1 MEENKFNICII
12 GAGIIGLSI
21 AYKLSQFYK
30 NIIVVEKE
38 STFGQHV
45 SSRNSE
51 VVHSG
56 FYYPPDSLKAKLC
69 VKGNKLLYKF
79 ADNFKIAYKKCGK
92 MIVANNTSDFSLLDN
107 IKKNA
112 MSNGVHASILS
123 PYSSKKIES
132 RVKALKSLWIPSTGI
147 IDTHGIMSKL
157 QSLALSN
164 DVTFLYNHTIEKI
177 NFNKKIYTINL
188 DKTKDVIKTDI
199 VINAGGLWAH
209 KISSMIGLN
218 EYVVEYYKGDY
229 YKCTSLKNLNCL
241 VYPTPGVAS
250 LGIHTVLGLDGGVS
264 FGPNMY
270 KVSRVDYSI
279 DKKYHD
285 EYYNEINKFL
295 DIEKNDIYPDFSGI
309 RPKIKFENK
318 FNDFIIKNEIENGY
332 NNFINLIGIDSPG
345 VTSSLAIAD
354 YVYEIIS
361 K

>member
-30 NIIVVEKE
+30 NIIVIEKE
-38 STFGQHV
+38 SSFGQHI

-51 VVHSG
+51 VIHSG
-56 FYYPPDSLKAKLC
+56 FYYPSNSLKAKLC
-69 VKGNKLLYKF
+69 VKGNRLLYKF
-79 ADNFKIAYKKCGK
+79 AEKYKINYKRCGK
-92 MIVANNTSDFSLLDN
+92 MIVANSASDFPLLDN

-112 MSNGVHASILS
+112 IKNGVNARVLS
-123 PYSSKKIES
+123 SKSSKKIES

-164 DVTFLYNHTIEKI
+164 DVTFLYKHKIEKI
-177 NFNKKIYTINL
+177 NFDKNNYFIKL
-188 DKTKDVIKTDI
+188 DETKDIIKTNI
-199 VINAGGLWAH
+199 VINAAGLWAH
-209 KISSMIGLN
+209 KISSMINLN
-218 EYVVEYYKGDY
+218 KYDVEYYKGDY
-229 YKCTSLKNLNCL
+229 YKCTSLRKLNCL
-241 VYPTPGVAS
+241 VYPIPSIAS
-250 LGIHTVLGLDGGVS
+250 LGIHSVLNLDGGVS

-270 KVSRVDYSI
+270 KVNSVNYSI
-279 DKKYHD
+279 DNKYHE
-285 EYYNEINKFL
+285 EYFNKINKFL
-295 DIEKNDIYPDFSGI
+295 DINKDDIYPDFSGI

-332 NNFINLIGIDSPG
+332 DNFINLIGIDSPG
-345 VTSSLAIAD
+345 VTSSLAIAA
-354 YVYEIIS
+354 YVHDIIS

>member
-38 STFGQHV
+38 SSFGQHV

-56 FYYPPDSLKAKLC
+56 FYYPLDSLKTKLC
-69 VKGNKLLYKF
+69 VKGNKLLYEF
-79 ADNFKIAYKKCGK
+79 ADKFKINYNRCGK
-92 MIVANNTSDFSLLDN
+92 MIVANSTNDCSILDD
-107 IKKNA
+107 IRKKSI
-112 MSNGVHASILS
+112 SNGVRLLS
-123 PYSSKKIES
+123 SNDSKKIES

-147 IDTHGIMSKL
+147 IDTHGVMSKL

-164 DVTFLYNHTIEKI
+164 DVTFLYNHAI
-177 NFNKKIYTINL
+177 KKISFDKKSYTINL
-188 DKTKDVIKTDI
+188 DETKEIVSASI
-199 VINAGGLWAH
+199 VINAAGLWAH
-209 KISSMIGLN
+209 KISSMLGIA
-218 EYVVEYYKGDY
+218 YDVEYFKGDY

-241 VYPTPGVAS
+241 IYPIPTVAS
-250 LGIHTVLGLDGGVS
+250 LGIHTVLSLDGSVS

-270 KVSRVDYSI
+270 KVNSVDYSI
-279 DKKYHD
+279 DKKYHK
-285 EYYNEINKFL
+285 EYYNVINNFL
-295 DIEKNDIYPDFSGI
+295 DIKEHDIYPDFSGI

-318 FNDFIIKNEIENGY
+318 FNDFVIKNEIKKGY

>member
-51 VVHSG
+51 VIHSG
-56 FYYPPDSLKAKLC
+56 FYYPSDSLKAKLC
-69 VKGNKLLYKF
+69 VKGNKLLYNF
-79 ADNFKIAYKKCGK
+79 ADKFKINYKRCGK
-92 MIVANNTSDFSLLDN
+92 MIVANSPDDISQLDD

-112 MSNGVHASILS
+112 INNGVKVKLLS
-123 PYSSKKIES
+123 SNDSKKNES

-147 IDTHGIMSKL
+147 IDTHGVMSKL
-157 QSLALSN
+157 QSLALSK
-164 DVTFLYNHTIEKI
+164 DVTFLYNHSIKKI
-177 NFNKKIYTINL
+177 NFDKKIYTINL
-188 DKTKDVIKTDI
+188 DEGKDIVNADI
-199 VINAGGLWAH
+199 VINTAGLWAH
-209 KISSMIGLN
+209 KISAMLGMT
-218 EYVVEYYKGDY
+218 YDVEYYKGDY

-241 VYPTPGVAS
+241 IYSLPTVAS
-250 LGIHTVLGLDGGVS
+250 LGIHTVLSLDGSVS

-270 KVSRVDYSI
+270 RVDSVDYSI
-279 DKKYHD
+279 DKKYHK
-285 EYYNEINKFL
+285 EYCNVINKFL
-295 DIEKNDIYPDFSGI
+295 DIKEHDIYPDFSGI
-309 RPKIKFENK
+309 RPKIKFKNK
-318 FNDFIIKNEIENGY
+318 FNDFVIKNEINKGY
-332 NNFINLIGIDSPG
+332 DNFINLIGIDSPG